1 MFDQLIIAALI
12 GGAVGAVVVTWYAQ
26 WSKGARLRSL
36 KSAAKAVEFAAAPVS
51 NDAAKEAE
59 KLAVD
64 EKYAIKAL
72 QDAVAKL

>member
-1 MFDQLIIAALI
+1 MPLDIIMAALI
-12 GGAVGAVVVTWYAQ
+12 GGAVSAIAVTWYAQ

-36 KSAAKAVEFAAAPVS
+36 KSAAAAVEFAARPAS
-51 NDAAKEAE
+51 DSEAKEAE
-59 KLAVD
+59 KRAID